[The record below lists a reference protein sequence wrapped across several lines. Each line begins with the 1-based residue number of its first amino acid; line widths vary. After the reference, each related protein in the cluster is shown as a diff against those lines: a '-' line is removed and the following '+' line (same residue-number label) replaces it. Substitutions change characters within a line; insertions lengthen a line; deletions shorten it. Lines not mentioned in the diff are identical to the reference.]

1 MEKVLQGLV
10 VVVEVG
16 IEFIDPLCTLII
28 SLLQSDDAKRIHVA
42 CLIDIDSTINT
53 AQPLAILTDDISNL
67 QTRNIEVLRG
77 RVEDHGVVGTGF

>member
-1 MEKVLQGLV
+1 MEKVLQGFV

-16 IEFIDPLCTLII
+16 IEFIDPLCTLIV

-42 CLIDIDSTINT
+42 RLIDIDSTINT
-53 AQPLAILTDDISNL
+53 AQPLAILTDDVSNL

-77 RVEDHGVVGTGF
+77 RIEDHGIVGTRF